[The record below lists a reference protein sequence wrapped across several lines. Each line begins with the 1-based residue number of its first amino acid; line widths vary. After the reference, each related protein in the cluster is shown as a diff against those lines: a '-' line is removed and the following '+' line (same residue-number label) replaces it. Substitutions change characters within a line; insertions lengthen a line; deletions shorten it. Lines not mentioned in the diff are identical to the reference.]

1 MMAQTTF
8 HGGCVTTSHGLGGVR
23 FRCRLTSRSDVKCA
37 VRTGRSQNR
46 QLMRG
51 GRA

>member
-1 MMAQTTF
+1 MTDMTTF
-8 HGGCVTTSHGLGGVR
+8 HGGMAAVRQGRTGER
-23 FRCRLTSRSDVKCA
+23 FRCRLTSFDDVKRLKGAC
-37 VRTGRSQNR
+37 RSQNR